1 MPSFLPR
8 TGLLLLSLLLS
19 AYPAAAVDRMPA
31 HDHLHPESLHLNQGQ
46 RWPTNAALRQ
56 GMGGIRDAVIGAVH
70 ADTSRELTAAEA
82 GKLADAIR
90 TQADYLVAHCV
101 LAPEADATLHALL
114 GQLLAGAEA
123 LRANP
128 ADEEALHRIIQALKE
143 YPVYFDHEG
152 WRSVT
157 SPLPA
162 P

>member
-1 MPSFLPR
+1 MSPLQIR
-8 TGLLLLSLLLS
+8 TGLLSLLLAS
-19 AYPAAAVDRMPA
+19 FPAAAVDRMPA
-31 HDHLHPESLHLNQGQ
+31 HDHHLPAEGPQLNHGQ
-46 RWPTNAALRQ
+46 RWQSNAPLRQ
-56 GMGGIRDAVIGAVH
+56 GMTAIREAVIRALH
-70 ADTSRELTAAEA
+70 ANSSQPLSAAEA
-82 GKLADAIR
+82 NRLADTIR
-90 TQADYLVAHCV
+90 TQVDYLVAQCV